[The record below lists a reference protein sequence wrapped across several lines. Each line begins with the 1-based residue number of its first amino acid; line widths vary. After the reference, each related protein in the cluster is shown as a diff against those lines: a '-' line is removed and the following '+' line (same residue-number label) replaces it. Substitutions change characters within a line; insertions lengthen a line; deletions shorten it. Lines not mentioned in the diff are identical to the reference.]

1 MSGRV
6 AGKVALIT
14 GAARGQGRSH
24 ALALAREGADVIAV
38 DLCEDIEST
47 AYPLARPG
55 DLAATVKG
63 IEALDRRVYHQIVDV
78 RDRAGLAGAIRRGV
92 SELGHLDI
100 VVANAGICP
109 LGPDGGPQAFLDAIQ
124 VNFGG
129 VVNAIESA
137 LPHLRNGASIIATGS
152 VAGLIPGALTNPVTG
167 PGGAGYTWSKN
178 AVATFIHTLALQL
191 AHRFIRANVVH
202 PTNCDTDMLQND
214 MMYRVYRPDLENP
227 TREDAEPAFCSL
239 QKMPVPYITAT
250 DISNAVLFLASDES
264 RYVTGLQMKVDAG
277 SLLGQPYPAMGS

>member
-24 ALALAREGADVIAV
+24 ALALAREGADIIAV
-38 DLCEDIEST
+38 DFCEDIET
-47 AYPLARPG
+47 NDYPLARPD
-55 DLAATVKG
+55 DLAATVKE
-63 IEALDRRVYHQIVDV
+63 IKALDRRVYHQIVDV
-78 RDRAGLAGAIRRGV
+78 RDRTGLNDAINRGL
-92 SELGHLDI
+92 SELCHLDI

-109 LGPDGGPQAFLDAIQ
+109 LGADRGPQAFLDAVQ

-129 VVNAIESA
+129 VVNAIEGA
-137 LPHLRNGASIIATGS
+137 LPHLRNGASIIAIGS
-152 VAGLIPGALTNPVTG
+152 VAGLIPGATDNPVTG
-167 PGGAGYTWSKN
+167 PGGAGYAWSKK
-178 AVATFIHTLALQL
+178 AIATFVHTLALQL
-191 AHRFIRANVVH
+191 APQLIRANVVH

-214 MMYRVYRPDLENP
+214 MMYRVYRPDLEKP
-227 TREDAEPAFCSL
+227 TREDAEPAFNSL
-239 QKMPVPYITAT
+239 QKMPVPYVAAA

-277 SLLGQPYPAMGS
+277 SLLGQPFPAMGN